1 MPQLPQIDSVKAPDK
16 IVAQATRARR
26 FPWLNIPFIL
36 VVALLVSYGLVVVMS
51 AVANDRDYSF
61 TNQLA
66 GVALGIVFMVLV
78 WRFDYRRL
86 SDFTMLF
93 LIVNVA
99 LILSPHIPGLGT
111 DAGMGAQ
118 SWLKLGIQV
127 QPGEFAKI
135 TVILL
140 DASIMARYGGRLDDP
155 REYVKALGLMLVP
168 FACIMTQPDLGT
180 GLVYLCIGAV
190 ALVVGGAR
198 PKYLLITLAAFVAA
212 VIAVF
217 VVDQIIY
224 NSNISATACSCSLI
238 PTSTL
243 RARATTSSRLRSPS
257 GRAACSA
264 RACSRERSIRWASCP
279 RLPPTSSSACWPR
292 NWGF

>member
-198 PKYLLITLAAFVAA
+198 PKYLTDHPRGLRCGRHRRVRRGPDHLQLHRRVQAAQA
-212 VIAVF
+212 
-217 VVDQIIY
+217 
-224 NSNISATACSCSLI
+224 ISAQ
-238 PTSTL
+238 PP
-243 RARATTSSRLRSPS
+243 ARVP
-257 GRAACSA
+257 
-264 RACSRERSIRWASCP
+264 
-279 RLPPTSSSACWPR
+279 
-292 NWGF
+292 

>member
-127 QPGEFAKI
+127 QPGEFA
-135 TVILL
+135 TVSYTHL
-140 DASIMARYGGRLDDP
+140 ASRCVSSYGVR
-155 REYVKALGLMLVP
+155 RWLMPV
-168 FACIMTQPDLGT
+168 
-180 GLVYLCIGAV
+180 
-190 ALVVGGAR
+190 
-198 PKYLLITLAAFVAA
+198 
-212 VIAVF
+212 
-217 VVDQIIY
+217 
-224 NSNISATACSCSLI
+224 SISWSMW
-238 PTSTL
+238 TL
-243 RARATTSSRLRSPS
+243 RIHTHPV
-257 GRAACSA
+257 
-264 RACSRERSIRWASCP
+264 P
-279 RLPPTSSSACWPR
+279 RIDVYKRQA
-292 NWGF
+292 